1 MPFELTNPPQNER
14 ARELWL
20 QHAAGFILFRDM
32 RNYAIDKIREEVD
45 EQTKEKIIA
54 GIDDTIYGLMMMMD
68 GVTGSLS
75 NEQYS
80 VTIKHVIQLNQNGE
94 TVQEINTLDGDGM
107 CMGFHGWLEGDYGE
121 EEIFPAIETGK

>member
-1 MPFELTNPPQNER
+1 MPFELTNPPQDER

-20 QHAAGFILFRDM
+20 QHAAGFILFQDM
-32 RNYAIDKIREEVD
+32 RNYAIDKIPEEVD
-45 EQTKEKIIA
+45 ELTKEKVIA

-80 VTIKHVIQLNQNGE
+80 VTIKQVIQLNQNGE

-121 EEIFPAIETGK
+121 GEIFPAIETGK

>member
-1 MPFELTNPPQNER
+1 MPFELTNPPQDKR

-20 QHAAGFILFRDM
+20 QHAAGFILFQDM
-32 RNYAIDKIREEVD
+32 RNYAIDKIPEEVD
-45 EQTKEKIIA
+45 ELTKEKIIT

-94 TVQEINTLDGDGM
+94 TVQEINTLDGDGI

-121 EEIFPAIETGK
+121 EEIFPAIEVNN

>member
-1 MPFELTNPPQNER
+1 MPFELTNPPQDER

-20 QHAAGFILFRDM
+20 QHAAGFILFQNM
-32 RNYAIDKIREEVD
+32 RNYAIDKIPEEVD
-45 EQTKEKIIA
+45 EQTKEKIIT
-54 GIDDTIYGLMMMMD
+54 GIDDSIYGLVMMMD